1 LVIEKIDWVIRE
13 IIICKLLTKFE
24 LQLKNKKKIMIKVA
38 IALGILVSAAVLM
51 KKKDMSYRQSILKSI
66 YPMIMRSTNASGKKK
81 LLENKNGAMPASS
94 IYDVKATTIDGTPFN
109 FSELKGKKILIV
121 NTASDCGYTGQY
133 EALEKLYQQY
143 KGQLVVI
150 GLPANDFKG
159 QEKSDNQDIAAFC
172 KKNYGVSFPLMEK
185 SIVIKKNNQNLVH
198 KWLSDPSLN
207 GWCNQEP
214 AWNFCKYLI
223 NEQGV
228 LVNYFPMTIDPL
240 DPLVIAAIEKK

>member
-1 LVIEKIDWVIRE
+1 
-13 IIICKLLTKFE
+13 
-24 LQLKNKKKIMIKVA
+24 MIKVA